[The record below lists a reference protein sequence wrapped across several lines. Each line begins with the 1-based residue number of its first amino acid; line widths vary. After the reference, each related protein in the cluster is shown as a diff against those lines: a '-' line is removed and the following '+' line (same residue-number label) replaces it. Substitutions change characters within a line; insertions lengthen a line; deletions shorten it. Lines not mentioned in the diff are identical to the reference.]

1 MIKKFW
7 FNGTWIK
14 EMTHRETELALSEPA
29 QWWFTLVAQVF
40 HKPVV
45 TSYSPTREAEITVSF
60 VFNTHLGD
68 DTDYNCYLEGQVDQV
83 EWSDR
88 ARFGDRMRNPLP
100 GPPALATLVLQEQP
114 SRPFTPEAPSP
125 TRATLV
131 CDHIG
136 LRKSRFFSAR
146 FSHMQKTVTLLEKN
160 KLQQFQKGRELP
172 GNWLLF

>member
-1 MIKKFW
+1 
-7 FNGTWIK
+7 
-14 EMTHRETELALSEPA
+14 
-29 QWWFTLVAQVF
+29 
-40 HKPVV
+40 
-45 TSYSPTREAEITVSF
+45 
-60 VFNTHLGD
+60 
-68 DTDYNCYLEGQVDQV
+68 
-83 EWSDR
+83 
-88 ARFGDRMRNPLP
+88 MRNPLP

-160 KLQQFQKGRELP
+160 KLQQFQKGRGTPWQLAVVLDVAYYHSPSQTVVANGQRKERRGEQNGRGLVT
-172 GNWLLF
+172 F